1 MRRSSALPAVLAL
14 TLAVIWLLPREAG
27 AIPAFARQVHQ
38 KCSFCHVAFPKL
50 NEFGLTFKANG
61 YRLPGTQ
68 GLDVWDIP
76 ALPVSIV
83 TQIDGIWDSNRGAKD
98 DLTIEQPELSLLWGT
113 NFGPH
118 ISSFGEIVVGRD
130 GEGADLGPVFIQFD
144 DLAGKEGQLNL
155 KVGVYDMDFG
165 FLAAARHVLFEDYT
179 AEDLGFFPTAIGIE
193 LNGQIL
199 PGEYNEGGLTVR
211 YYAGGTLDRTDDIA
225 ADSQSDISNS
235 GYATVALTYQ
245 GQKLALHYQH
255 QNGDSADDDRWA
267 IATELTAMDA
277 YLNLAYF
284 AVSRQNDD
292 PAVNGGDDLK
302 GHDWMAELV
311 VPVRD
316 YVFGL
321 RYDLLDNKGFPYLGE
336 DVPDAGDMVKL
347 TAHASWYVRPNVQ
360 VGVEFGRKDFKNTP
374 DATDSTTGRLIA
386 RFGF

>member
-1 MRRSSALPAVLAL
+1 MRRPSTVPFVLAL
-14 TLAVIWLLPREAG
+14 VLTATWLLPQEAD

-61 YRLPGTQ
+61 YRLPRTQ
-68 GLDVWDIP
+68 GMDVWDIP

-83 TQIDGIWDSNRGAKD
+83 TQIDGIWDSNRAAKD
-98 DLTIEQPELSLLWGT
+98 NLTIEQSELSLLWGT

-118 ISSFGEIVVGRD
+118 ISSFGEIVVARD
-130 GEGADLGPVFIQFD
+130 GAAELGPVSLQFD
-144 DLAGKEGQLNL
+144 DLAGKDGQLNL

-165 FLAAARHVLFEDYT
+165 FLAGARHVIFEDYA
-179 AEDLGFFPTAIGIE
+179 AEDLGFFPTVIGAE

-211 YYAGGTLDRTDDIA
+211 YYAGATLDRTDDIA
-225 ADSQSDISNS
+225 ADSQSDISDS
-235 GYATVALTYQ
+235 GYGTVALTYK

-255 QNGDSADDDRWA
+255 QSGDNADDDRWA
-267 IATELTAMDA
+267 VAAELTAMDA

-284 AVSRQNDD
+284 DVSRQNGD
-292 PAVNGGDDLK
+292 PAVNDGDTLK
-302 GHDWMAELV
+302 GQDWLAELV

-321 RYDLLDNKGFPYLGE
+321 RYELLDDNGFPYLGDE
-336 DVPDAGDMVKL
+336 STQPGDMIKL

-360 VGVEFGRKDFKNTP
+360 VGVELGRKDYKNRA
-374 DATDSTTGRLIA
+374 DANDSTTGRLIA